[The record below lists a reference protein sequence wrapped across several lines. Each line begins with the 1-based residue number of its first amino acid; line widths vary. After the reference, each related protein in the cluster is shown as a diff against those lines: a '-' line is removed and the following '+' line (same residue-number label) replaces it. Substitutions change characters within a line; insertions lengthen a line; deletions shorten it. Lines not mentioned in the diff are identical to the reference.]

1 MRLARDIEFENYTNG
16 KGIRM
21 VIWNQGCK
29 VHCPGCHNPETW
41 NLKDG
46 KDFKIDYLKSKIKE
60 HSQKHCGITL
70 SGGDPFLQPQENK
83 ELAIYAHSLG
93 LNVWIYSG
101 QLFEKLKENKDALE
115 LLDDKVKE
123 VATYR
128 LKYPEASLLEL
139 SEIISIETGIKITK
153 SGLYHRM
160 NKIKDL
166 ANKIK
171 EKEDKLKKL

>member
-29 VHCPGCHNPETW
+29 IHCPGCHNPETW

-46 KDFKIDYLKSKIKE
+46 KDFNLDYLKHKIKE
-60 HSQKHCGITL
+60 HSKNHSGITL

-93 LNVWIYSG
+93 LNVWAYSG
-101 QLFEKLKENKDALE
+101 QLFEKLKENNIF
-115 LLDDKVKE
+115 V
-123 VATYR
+123 R
-128 LKYPEASLLEL
+128 KYFYPLMTEL
-139 SEIISIETGIKITK
+139 SVYKKFASEMPNAKRLSEGVLCLP
-153 SGLYHRM
+153 LYPTLSQDECKRIVEVICSM
-160 NKIKDL
+160 EN
-166 ANKIK
+166 
-171 EKEDKLKKL
+171 